1 MGVSS
6 SPLALLS
13 MLLGPPLLLSSLFL
27 ALLLCW
33 VAACTLLSGLGCRLL
48 RLLCWGWCW
57 WR

>member
-13 MLLGPPLLLSSLFL
+13 KLLGPLLLSSLLL

-33 VAACTLLSGLGCRLL
+33 VAACTLLSGPGCRLL
-48 RLLCWGWCW
+48 RLLCWCW